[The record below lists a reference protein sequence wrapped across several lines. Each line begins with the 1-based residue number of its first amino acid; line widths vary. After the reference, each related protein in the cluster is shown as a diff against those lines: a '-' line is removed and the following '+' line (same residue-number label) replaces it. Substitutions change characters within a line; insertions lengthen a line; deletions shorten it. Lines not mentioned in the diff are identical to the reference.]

1 MKKPNN
7 YDKAQEYTPAKKLPA
22 GAYICQIMN
31 VEEQTNDY
39 GTKLILAFDIV
50 EGEFKDFYKE
60 QYGSQ
65 TQEDKKWKGNFRIAC
80 PDDNAEENDWKLRML
95 KSSIHKFEDSNQGY
109 HWDWDEQKLK
119 GLKVGILVRDKEYD
133 YEGRHGFW
141 SEPFALITVDD
152 VKNGNFEV
160 PETKY
165 LDNNNNG
172 NNASASIGD
181 GFMNIPD
188 NVDDGGLPFNF

>member
-95 KSSIHKFEDSNQGY
+95 KSSIHKFEDSNQGF

-141 SEPFALITVDD
+141 SEPFALIAVDD
-152 VKNGNFEV
+152 VKNGNFDV

-165 LDNNNNG
+165 LDANNNS
-172 NNASASIGD
+172 NNASASTGD